1 MNLKIGCLKRFFFK
15 SLDYV
20 DVLVLIFK
28 ILYEKNSISTKQ
40 IEFKSNS
47 VEIFDVLQV
56 ILNQGFDA
64 NSFPLK

>member
-47 VEIFDVLQV
+47 VEIFDVLKV

-64 NSFPLK
+64 NGFPLK